1 MIRVTLGVMST
12 VAIILAADAT
22 PEFSRP
28 KYLALVR
35 GKSLLQHVVD
45 DAAEWPVDDVI
56 VALGSDANELV
67 DAIDFGKCTVVI
79 DPEWAE
85 GSASP
90 LRAALDLASR
100 DRMTR
105 RCVVA
110 RGDQPG
116 IDGST
121 VGALIDMASDTSA
134 DAVLPKYRYAVGWP
148 IVLDHSIW
156 EHLLGGEGS
165 VDVHDVVASHAR
177 VVEEVWYDR
186 LSPPTYDRPD
196 DLPSIR

>member
-1 MIRVTLGVMST
+1 VST
-12 VAIILAADAT
+12 VAIILAADAA
-22 PEFSRP
+22 PGFSGP
-28 KYLALVR
+28 KYLAVLR

-56 VALGSDANELV
+56 VTLGSDAEELV
-67 DAIDFGKCTVVI
+67 DTIDFGDCTVVI
-79 DPEWAE
+79 DPGWAE

-100 DRMTR
+100 DRAIR

-116 IDGST
+116 IDRAT
-121 VGALIDMASDTSA
+121 VGALIDVAVETSA
-134 DAVLPKYRYAVGWP
+134 DAVMPKYRYALGWP
-148 IVLDHSIW
+148 IVLDYSIW

-165 VDVHDVVASHAR
+165 VDLHDVVASHASA
-177 VVEEVWYDR
+177 VEEVWYDR
-186 LSPPTYDRPD
+186 LSPPIYESPD
-196 DLPSIR
+196 DFPSIRR